1 MRCIRHRSG
10 GFTFVEVMVS
20 VVLMALLMAAVGVA
34 VHASTTNFRENE
46 DMVRAITTAR
56 QALMR
61 ITTDLRSA
69 LDVSEADPAGQCTIL
84 RNDGAG
90 DYTIVYRFDDAT
102 DTLHFVDPSGASHVL
117 CRNVTG
123 ITFTRTPAAGP
134 ARNVRI
140 SITVSSGNYSKTV
153 SAAAVIRRNV

>member
-34 VHASTTNFRENE
+34 VHASMTNFRENE

-90 DYTIVYRFDDAT
+90 DYTIAYRFGAT
-102 DTLHFVDPSGASHVL
+102 DTLHFVDPSGHRTCCACH
-117 CRNVTG
+117 RYNVHANACG
-123 ITFTRTPAAGP
+123 GP
-134 ARNVRI
+134 ARVRI
-140 SITVSSGNYSKTV
+140 SITVSGNYLRRF
-153 SAAAVIRRNV
+153 AAVVIRRNV